1 MPLDHTVFAKKAR
14 LRLQESGPSF
24 RFFRIWQLYLDWRRR
39 PLPPG
44 SSRGCPGA
52 IHEPRRGPGVD
63 GRRLRELSRSRGSR
77 LSGSV
82 AHDRRGVL
90 PVCRRPPR
98 RPADRLE
105 VVTGPERGARADRKA
120 RLPGRGWTALAF
132 FCQGK
137 LLRCANICTRKALGH
152 LRGDVG
158 HDQIVYAFVEG
169 RYTSAKRII

>member
-1 MPLDHTVFAKKAR
+1 LIILFLPKKPGCAFKNPDHHLGFFG
-14 LRLQESGPSF
+14 SGSSISIGGGGPS
-24 RFFRIWQLYLDWRRR
+24 RRDLR
-39 PLPPG
+39 G
-44 SSRGCPGA
+44 GCPGA

-63 GRRLRELSRSRGSR
+63 GRSLRELSRSRGSR
-77 LSGSV
+77 LSGSM
-82 AHDRRGVL
+82 AHERQEVL
-90 PVCRRPPR
+90 PVCRSPPR

-132 FCQGK
+132 FCRGK
-137 LLRCANICTRKALGH
+137 LLRCANICTRKALGQ

>member
-77 LSGSV
+77 LSGSM
-82 AHDRRGVL
+82 AHERQEVL
-90 PVCRRPPR
+90 PVCRSPPR

-105 VVTGPERGARADRKA
+105 VVTGPEQGARADRKA
-120 RLPGRGWTALAF
+120 RLPGMGGPGLELPGCGAAGQRNAGGRRHRRGGARDGNW
-132 FCQGK
+132 C
-137 LLRCANICTRKALGH
+137 
-152 LRGDVG
+152 
-158 HDQIVYAFVEG
+158 IVVNYPPMNWRA
-169 RYTSAKRII
+169 